1 MKEIFERSSVRNF
14 TDQPVEKEKITQLMK
29 AAMQAPSAGNQQPWE
44 FAVVDDRAILDALSE
59 ASPYAGPLKRA
70 SLGIVV
76 LERRSGIRF
85 AEDTPSDL
93 SAATE
98 NILLEAVHLGLGACW
113 LGTAPIASRM
123 AHVSKVLG
131 LPEDVQP
138 YSMIAMGYPREAK
151 QPTPRFDETR
161 IHYNGY

>member
-1 MKEIFERSSVRNF
+1 MKEIFERVSVRQF
-14 TDQPVEKEKITQLMK
+14 TAQPIEAEKVTRLLE

-44 FAVVDDRAILDALSE
+44 FVVVDDRALLDALSE

-70 SLGIVV
+70 PLGIVV
-76 LERRSGIRF
+76 LERLHDLRF
-85 AEDTPSDL
+85 TEDTPSDL

-131 LPEDVQP
+131 LPESVQP
-138 YSMIAMGYPREAK
+138 YAMIALGYPSGQRQA
-151 QPTPRFDETR
+151 TPRYDATR
-161 IHYNGY
+161 IHHNGY